1 MNIAAVVTDPNNL
14 LTAFVGLLAFATI
27 VTLAGPMMNRNGLEG
42 RMKSV
47 ANRREE
53 LRRRSRAALK
63 NGAGGGRLR
72 HTDEGL
78 SKKIVDRLQLSKL
91 LEDPKVV
98 DKLAQAGY
106 RGPQPVTTFYFFRLI
121 APFVLAAAIGFYLFV
136 VNSFNLPVMSRLC
149 FCVGGLLLGYYAPNI
164 YISNVAAKRRES
176 IVAGFPDALD
186 LLLICVESGMSIE
199 AALQKVSQE
208 VGGSSLELAEELS
221 LLVAE
226 LSYLPDRGSAYHNL
240 AKRTNHPGVK
250 SVATAMV
257 QAERYGTPLG
267 GALRVMSKE
276 NRRAAPRRRREKGRP
291 AAGPADRADDPV
303 LPAGAVRGHPG
314 PGDHQGA
321 EYPRPQGLIGRPPWI
336 GRRGGLASRA
346 LQRIPAVAV
355 SHRGSWVAAGGD
367 RLQIG

>member
-1 MNIAAVVTDPNNL
+1 MDIVGLVTDPNNL
-14 LTAFVGLLAFATI
+14 VTAFVGGLAFATI
-27 VTLAGPMMNRNGLEG
+27 VTIAGPMLNRGNLET

-53 LRRRSRAALK
+53 LRRRSRAALSQK
-63 NGAGGGRLR
+63 TATGRLR

-78 SKKIVDRLQLSKL
+78 SKKVVDRLELSRL

-98 DKLAQAGY
+98 EKLAQAGY
-106 RGPQPVTTFYFFRLI
+106 RGPQPVTTFYFFRFI
-121 APFVLAAAIGFYLFV
+121 TPPVLALLIGLYLFL
-136 VNSFNLPVMSRLC
+136 VNGFGLPVMSRIC
-149 FCVGGLLLGYYAPNI
+149 FCFAGLLLGYYAPNL

-208 VGGSSLELAEELS
+208 VGGSSIELAEELS

-226 LSYLPDRGSAYHNL
+226 LSYLPDRSAAYQNL

-267 GALRVMSKE
+267 GALRVMAKE
-276 NRRAAPRRRREKGRP
+276 NRELRLAAAEKKAAALP
-291 AAGPADRADDPV
+291 AQLTVPMILFFLPVLFDVILGPAIIKVQDIM
-303 LPAGAVRGHPG
+303 GHKHG
-314 PGDHQGA
+314 
-321 EYPRPQGLIGRPPWI
+321 
-336 GRRGGLASRA
+336 
-346 LQRIPAVAV
+346 
-355 SHRGSWVAAGGD
+355 
-367 RLQIG
+367 